1 MGSAKRCNS
10 LKMAFVSQDAADNVK
25 LHIPT
30 YRYALPGLPYDEHDE
45 PECHTD
51 SKHQAS
57 SEQVRQYAAKIA
69 NRVVSAHFVEEVLRV
84 ALEGK
89 LKKVSYMP
97 RDVEHAAHILC
108 RHVVQATGF
117 DGYGGNPHLLGV
129 PLEIHSSH
137 LRRQA
142 ESLHGKRVLL
152 VGSGKSSDSHRWMQ
166 LGCFFNRE
174 TRCSVPIP
182 YCIHSSKLQQSAFKS
197 RDVFPPK
204 SAFHYVGRRSD
215 S

>member
-1 MGSAKRCNS
+1 MSTDLSESDAVSPSQDLGNTDVMNDFERVRGAQHGAQIDEIARVRHCLHRIWFHKFGHRMGSATRCNS

-97 RDVEHAAHILC
+97 RDVEHAAHILLPAC
-108 RHVVQATGF
+108 GAGHW
-117 DGYGGNPHLLGV
+117 L
-129 PLEIHSSH
+129 
-137 LRRQA
+137 
-142 ESLHGKRVLL
+142 
-152 VGSGKSSDSHRWMQ
+152 
-166 LGCFFNRE
+166 
-174 TRCSVPIP
+174 
-182 YCIHSSKLQQSAFKS
+182 
-197 RDVFPPK
+197 
-204 SAFHYVGRRSD
+204 
-215 S
+215 